1 MKTQTREMWDRC
13 WDTAETDTQKKYDF
27 LVFLGQ
33 SPTNKK
39 KKKRIQSRFMHSSA
53 NPTYTFKDQI
63 CHVVTVVCF
72 ISNSPFLSPK
82 KRVCCAG
89 FDHWREV
96 LSLNSTRQV
105 RFAIPPSV
113 TVTFWTRGYC
123 PLIPAKRHKRETCK
137 RRCGC
142 IRWGTEKAA
151 GADRVRQMAHL
162 RLLNLYGCFGN

>member
-1 MKTQTREMWDRC
+1 MWDRC

-27 LVFLGQ
+27 FVFLGQ
-33 SPTNKK
+33 SPTNNN
-39 KKKRIQSRFMHSSA
+39 KKRIQSRFMHSSA

-63 CHVVTVVCF
+63 CHVVAGVCS
-72 ISNSPFLSPK
+72 INSPFLFPK

-96 LSLNSTRQV
+96 LSLNSTLQV
-105 RFAIPPSV
+105 RFAVPPSV

-123 PLIPAKRHKRETCK
+123 PLVPAKWHKRETCK
-137 RRCGC
+137 RGCGC

-162 RLLNLYGCFGN
+162 RLLNL